1 MMKCIGI
8 AIGIVIFLVIL
19 FIQSA
24 VVAALLAGEDNRAR
38 NGSSEKESITNKD
51 RRK

>member
-8 AIGIVIFLVIL
+8 AIGIVTFLVIL

-24 VVAALLAGEDNRAR
+24 VVAALLAAMEEKDQEDSK
-38 NGSSEKESITNKD
+38 GTESETNNK
-51 RRK
+51 RK